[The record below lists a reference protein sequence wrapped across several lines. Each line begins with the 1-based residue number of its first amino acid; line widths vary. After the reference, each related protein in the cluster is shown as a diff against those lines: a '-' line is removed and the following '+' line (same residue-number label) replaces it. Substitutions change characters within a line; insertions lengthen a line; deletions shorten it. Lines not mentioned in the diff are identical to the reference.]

1 MKKYI
6 AIAVVIVLALTLF
19 FNGKSTY
26 NSLVTLDQEVE
37 QSWAIV
43 EVQYQ
48 RRFDLIPNLRAT
60 VMGYAKHESRT
71 YENVTRARAGLT
83 TAYDNAR
90 SLEGTSPEAG
100 AEFER
105 YNQAQ
110 SDLNRAFNVYV
121 NAVREAYPDLKAD
134 QQFLN
139 LQAQLEGTENRI
151 ATERGRY
158 TEAVT
163 AYNLRVKRFPANIWA
178 SIFGFDAKQQFKA
191 DTEAA
196 KAPKIDFNE
205 L

>member
-1 MKKYI
+1 MP
-6 AIAVVIVLALTLF
+6 AL
-19 FNGKSTY
+19 
-26 NSLVTLDQEVE
+26 Q
-37 QSWAIV
+37 Q
-43 EVQYQ
+43 
-48 RRFDLIPNLRAT
+48 P
-60 VMGYAKHESRT
+60 
-71 YENVTRARAGLT
+71 T
-83 TAYDNAR
+83 TKPAH
-90 SLEGTSPEAG
+90 SK
-100 AEFER
+100 
-105 YNQAQ
+105 AQ